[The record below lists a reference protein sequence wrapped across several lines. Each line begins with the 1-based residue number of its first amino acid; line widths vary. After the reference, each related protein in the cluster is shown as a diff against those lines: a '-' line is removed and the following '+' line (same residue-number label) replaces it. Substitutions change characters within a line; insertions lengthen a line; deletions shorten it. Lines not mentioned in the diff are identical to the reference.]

1 MDVVIITGMSGA
13 GKKTTAHLLEDMG
26 YYCVDNMPVSLMS
39 SFFEIY
45 EKNPDKNTLVSFT
58 LDVRVGEDIRKLID
72 TADQIR
78 NTAHHS
84 CKIIFLDATDDVLIK
99 RYKES
104 RHIHPLLRGMN
115 VSLESAL
122 EAERE
127 IVSPIEGYADFVI
140 DTSNLRPTELKN
152 RLGEILRAPSKDELA
167 VSCIS
172 FGYKYGIPHDLDL
185 MFDVRCFPNPF
196 YIPELKKHTGL
207 EKCVSEFVFA
217 HDETREFLTKL
228 YDMVDYLI
236 PLYIKEGKA
245 HLSIGIGCTGGR
257 HRSVAIAQALSAH
270 LSEKPEVYSMTVHRD
285 IKK

>member
-45 EKNPDKNTLVSFT
+45 EKNPEKNTLVSFT

-72 TADQIR
+72 MADQIR

-115 VSLESAL
+115 ASLESAL
-122 EAERE
+122 AVERE

-152 RLGEILRAPSKDELA
+152 RLGEILRVPRNDELA

-196 YIPELKKHTGL
+196 YVPELKEHTGL

-217 HDETREFLTKL
+217 SDETKLFMTKL

-257 HRSVAIAQALSAH
+257 HRSVAIAQALNNH
-270 LSEKPEVYSMTVHRD
+270 LAERNEVWSISVHRD